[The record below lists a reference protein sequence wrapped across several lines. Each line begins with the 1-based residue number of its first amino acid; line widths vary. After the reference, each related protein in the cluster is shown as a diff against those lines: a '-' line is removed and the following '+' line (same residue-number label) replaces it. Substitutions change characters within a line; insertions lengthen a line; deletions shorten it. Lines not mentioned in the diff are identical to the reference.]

1 MNKNRNELKL
11 LLITIYRY
19 SVLCNSLIMN
29 INFVFNVNLLKPI
42 LLHIGYLTDPF
53 VNSSIVETEN
63 VNCVELP
70 QHVYESRIL

>member
-1 MNKNRNELKL
+1 
-11 LLITIYRY
+11 
-19 SVLCNSLIMN
+19 MN